1 MLYFLSDLL
10 SMIINIYVTIIKLVS
25 MKTFFPVIFLLLCL
39 VLIVPAAFA
48 ETYAK
53 GEEIT
58 DAHSVDKLVLEIT
71 ERGRII
77 ISEGDLKWIKIN
89 ITAPQQASYQQ
100 VTYSNGLVQDE
111 IGNNFVYIYE
121 ENPGLDVDYVSKANV
136 LVNARKTTFIPA
148 SYTIPDDVKI
158 FLEPTENIQS
168 GNPEIISIAESVTK
182 GSRSDFEKVAKLAI
196 WVNDYITYDL
206 SYSSVILDAVEVL
219 NTEEGVCAEYTTL
232 FVALARASDIPARYV
247 SGFAYG
253 EHGWEEHAYSEVYL
267 GKWVS
272 VDALWLEVGNLDATH
287 IRYTVQTDNQ
297 VKNDVKVYGTGLG
310 DISWEEDDKI
320 INTLSVSYIV
330 PKNDF
335 VFEASSANVG
345 PGDDIVFFVRVHP
358 EDYRVL
364 DLNLQPCLSD
374 PVIIDIDENE
384 KRLIL
389 EPESGDMIVYW
400 TGRVSSSLSDR
411 MIYTCPMTLNS
422 KYLEDRVLNITISA
436 QEKDSVSLSSS
447 VSKPIISLRDMQEIN
462 VDAIRTG
469 GSGSVYLGIV
479 SEDYQDEGSVDFSD
493 GKASAVFMF
502 RPDRTGTNEV
512 IVYSSTGDM
521 ETLSFD
527 VVEKGSVYID
537 ALDYPLMIR
546 KGDDALMNISL
557 RNDKAD
563 DVTVKLY
570 YGSGIETLTIPAG
583 SIIVAEKDIDIS
595 AAGERSE
602 AVKITGQEI
611 VDVEY
616 ADIVIYDIPE
626 ISYDTSY
633 DYGQTRLYVSVYAS
647 SDTAWNVTVS
657 LGDVFLSEDSV
668 SGSKAFSFDVLPG
681 DYGLNINWDDRGGSD
696 YTMTDTVSIGEE
708 SFLSRIIR
716 LIKEFTQRFEW

>member
-1 MLYFLSDLL
+1 MLCFLSDLF
-10 SMIINIYVTIIKLVS
+10 SVIINIYVTIIKLLS
-25 MKTFFPVIFLLLCL
+25 MKMFFPIIFLLLCL
-39 VLIVPAAFA
+39 ASIVPGAYA
-48 ETYAK
+48 ETYAE

-58 DAHSVDKLVLEIT
+58 DAHIVDKLVLEIT
-71 ERGRII
+71 ETGRIT
-77 ISEGDLKWIKIN
+77 ISEGDLKWVKIN
-89 ITAPQQASYQQ
+89 ITVPQQASYQQ

-121 ENPGLDVDYVSKANV
+121 ENPGLAVDYVSKANV

-168 GNPEIISIAESVTK
+168 DNPQIISIAESVTE

-196 WVNDYITYDL
+196 WVKDYLTYDL
-206 SYSSVILDAVEVL
+206 SYSSFILDAVEVL
-219 NTEEGVCAEYTTL
+219 KVKKGVCAEYTTL

-267 GKWVS
+267 GKWVP

-310 DISWEEDDKI
+310 DISWEQDYKI
-320 INTLSVSYIV
+320 INTLSVSYAE
-330 PKNDF
+330 PKSDF
-335 VFEASSANVG
+335 VFGASSASFG
-345 PGDDIVFFVRVHP
+345 PGDDIIFFVRVSP

-364 DLNLQPCLSD
+364 SLDLQPCLSN
-374 PVIIDIDENE
+374 PAIIDIAET
-384 KRLIL
+384 KKMLIF

-400 TGRVSSSLSDR
+400 IGHILSSLSDR

-422 KYLEDRVLNITISA
+422 DYLEDRVLNITISA
-436 QEKDSVSLSSS
+436 QEKDSVSLLSS
-447 VSKPIISLRDMQEIN
+447 VSKPIMSLGDIQEIA

-469 GSGSVYLGIV
+469 GSGSLSLGIV
-479 SEDYQDEGSVDFSD
+479 SEDYQDDGSVDFSD

-502 RPDRTGTNEV
+502 RPDRIGNNEV
-512 IVYSSTGDM
+512 IVYSSAGDM
-521 ETLSFD
+521 EILSFD

-537 ALDYPLMIR
+537 ALDYLPIIR
-546 KGDDALMNISL
+546 KGDDARMNISL

-570 YGSGIETLTIPAG
+570 YGSSIETLAIPAD
-583 SIIVAEKDIDIS
+583 SVIVMEKVIDTS
-595 AAGERSE
+595 AAGKRSE
-602 AVKITGQEI
+602 AVKITGQDI
-611 VDVEY
+611 VDAEY

-626 ISYDTSY
+626 ISYDTFY
-633 DYGQTRLYVSVYAS
+633 DYGQARLYVSVHTSLDA
-647 SDTAWNVTVS
+647 ALNVTVS
-657 LGDVFLSEDSV
+657 LGDVSLSEDSV

-681 DYGLNINWDDRGGSD
+681 DYSLDINWEDMGGSE
-696 YTMTDTVSIGEE
+696 YAMADTVSIGEE
-708 SFLSRIIR
+708 SFFSMIIR

>member
-1 MLYFLSDLL
+1 
-10 SMIINIYVTIIKLVS
+10 
-25 MKTFFPVIFLLLCL
+25 MKKFFSIIFLFLCL
-39 VLIVPAAFA
+39 VLIVPAACA
-48 ETYAK
+48 ETYAE

-58 DAHSVDKLVLEIT
+58 DARSADKLVLEIT
-71 ERGRII
+71 ENGRIT
-77 ISEGDLKWIKIN
+77 ISEGDLKWVKIN

-100 VTYSNGLVQDE
+100 VTYSNELVQDE

-121 ENPGLDVDYVSKANV
+121 ENPGLAVDYVSKANV

-148 SYTIPDDVKI
+148 SYTIPDDVKV

-168 GNPEIISIAESVTK
+168 NNPQIISIAESVTK

-196 WVNDYITYDL
+196 WVNDYLTYDP
-206 SYSSVILDAVEVL
+206 SYSSVILDAVGVL
-219 NTEEGVCAEYTTL
+219 KIKEGVCAEYTTL

-253 EHGWEEHAYSEVYL
+253 EHGWEEHAYSEAYL
-267 GKWVS
+267 GKWVP

-310 DISWEEDDKI
+310 DISWEKDDKI
-320 INTLSVSYIV
+320 INTLSVSYAE
-330 PKNDF
+330 PKSDF
-335 VFEASSANVG
+335 VFGASSASFG
-345 PGDDIVFFVRVHP
+345 SGDDIVFFVRVSP

-364 DLNLQPCLSD
+364 DLNIQPCLSD
-374 PVIIDIDENE
+374 PAIIDIDEKK
-384 KRLIL
+384 KRFVL
-389 EPESGDMIVYW
+389 EPGSGDMIAYW
-400 TGRVSSSLSDR
+400 TGHVLSSLSDR
-411 MIYTCPMTLNS
+411 MIYTCPITLNS

-436 QEKDSVSLSSS
+436 REKDSVSLLSS
-447 VSKPIISLRDMQEIN
+447 VSKPIMSLGDIQEIA
-462 VDAIRTG
+462 VDATRLG
-469 GSGSVYLGIV
+469 GSGSVYLGMV

-502 RPDRTGTNEV
+502 RPDRTGNNEV

-521 ETLSFD
+521 EILSFD

-537 ALDYPLMIR
+537 ALEYLPMIL
-546 KGDDALMNISL
+546 KGDDARMNISL

-570 YGSGIETLTIPAG
+570 YGSDIETLAIPAD
-583 SIIVAEKDIDIS
+583 SIIVMEKAIDTS
-595 AAGERSE
+595 AAGKRSE
-602 AVKITGQEI
+602 AVKITGQDI
-611 VDVEY
+611 VDAEY

-633 DYGQTRLYVSVYAS
+633 DYGQARLYVSVHAS
-647 SDTAWNVTVS
+647 LDTAWNVTVS
-657 LGDVFLSEDSV
+657 LGDVSLSEDSI
-668 SGSKAFSFDVLPG
+668 SGLKIFSFDAVP
-681 DYGLNINWDDRGGSD
+681 DVYDLNIYWEDRGGSD
-696 YTMTDTVSIGEE
+696 YAMTDTVSIGEE
-708 SFLSRIIR
+708 SFFSRIIR
-716 LIKEFTQRFEW
+716 LIKEYTQRFEW